1 MQWLCNTASISS
13 AADLPF
19 HEDGNSHQYV
29 LSDQYRLL
37 VSSDC
42 SQEFV
47 NTQHSN
53 VASCIWPLDHNGKKY
68 NEHGQ
73 EDFYFQFSQCHLN
86 YFADHNVKIL
96 VLYPTE
102 TSKIWWW
109 HNNCKKVFFTK
120 EMFDKKIKHQYSELP
135 WLTESNP
142 IARAKLQ
149 LNYYQN
155 RTWFKLLLRHFKCTD
170 AGQFSLGQLRASMGW
185 ALHKET
191 YDYVSHWQL
200 LISKFPNIKFISLD
214 QLRDQSKDTVL
225 DILQYFNIQ
234 SDLPLDFVID
244 HWTPLQTTMHR
255 DAEHTTVINYILNGQ
270 AYDWSDTAFD
280 LFDEAYLLYVLKF
293 QHGIDLT
300 AHTIEKLP
308 TNTQDLL
315 QLAS

>member
-1 MQWLCNTASISS
+1 MQWLCNTANISS
-13 AADLPF
+13 AKDLPF

-37 VSSDC
+37 VSSNC

-47 NTQHSN
+47 NTQHST

-86 YFADHNVKIL
+86 FFLDHNVKIL

-120 EMFDKKIKHQYSELP
+120 EMFDKKIKHQYSELQ

-214 QLRDQSKDTVL
+214 QLRDQSTDTVL
-225 DILQYFNIQ
+225 DIFQYFNIQ
-234 SDLPLDFVID
+234 SDLPLNFILDQ
-244 HWTPLQTTMHR
+244 WRPLQTTMHR
-255 DAEHTTVINYILNGQ
+255 DVLHETIINCIVNGQ

>member
-1 MQWLCNTASISS
+1 
-13 AADLPF
+13 
-19 HEDGNSHQYV
+19 
-29 LSDQYRLL
+29 
-37 VSSDC
+37 
-42 SQEFV
+42 
-47 NTQHSN
+47 
-53 VASCIWPLDHNGKKY
+53 
-68 NEHGQ
+68 
-73 EDFYFQFSQCHLN
+73 
-86 YFADHNVKIL
+86 
-96 VLYPTE
+96 
-102 TSKIWWW
+102 
-109 HNNCKKVFFTK
+109 
-120 EMFDKKIKHQYSELP
+120 MFDKKIKHQYSELQ

-155 RTWFKLLLRHFKCTD
+155 TTWFKLLLRHFKCTD

-214 QLRDQSKDTVL
+214 QLRDQSTDTVL
-225 DILQYFNIQ
+225 DIFQYFNIQ
-234 SDLPLDFVID
+234 SDLPLNFILDQ
-244 HWTPLQTTMHR
+244 WRPLQTTMHR
-255 DAEHTTVINYILNGQ
+255 DVLHETIINCIVNGQ

>member
-1 MQWLCNTASISS
+1 MQWLCNTANISS
-13 AADLPF
+13 AKDLPF

-37 VSSDC
+37 VSSNC

-47 NTQHSN
+47 NTQHST

-86 YFADHNVKIL
+86 FFLDHNVKIL

-120 EMFDKKIKHQYSELP
+120 EMFDKKIKHQYSELQ

-170 AGQFSLGQLRASMGW
+170 AGQFSLGQLRTSMGW

-214 QLRDQSKDTVL
+214 QLRDQSTDTVL
-225 DILQYFNIQ
+225 DIFQYFNIQ
-234 SDLPLDFVID
+234 SDLPLNFILDQ
-244 HWTPLQTTMHR
+244 WRPLQTTMHR
-255 DAEHTTVINYILNGQ
+255 DVLHETIINCIVNGQ